1 MGKTVIT
8 AILMM
13 VLAAAGSEAQPLS
26 AKWEELTSSDFV
38 KALQA
43 SNNQARQPFAA
54 RSVSLSSA
62 YTRRM

>member
-1 MGKTVIT
+1 
-8 AILMM
+8 MM